1 MAFFIPVFKA
11 LNEANVRYVVVGG
24 VATILHGYVR
34 ATTDIDLIVDLQVE
48 EAERVINTLTDAG
61 YKPRVPVEAI
71 EFADTKKRE
80 EWISS
85 KGMTVF
91 SMYHSVQ
98 PGLTID
104 LFVKHPI
111 PFNDLWERSQIFDV
125 DDTDIRA
132 CSLDDLLKLKEMAG
146 RDRDKDDIEKLRMI
160 KENGR

>member
-1 MAFFIPVFKA
+1 MAFFIPVFKQ
-11 LNEANVRYVVVGG
+11 LNAANVRYVVVGG

-61 YKPRVPVEAI
+61 YMPRIPVDAI
-71 EFADTKKRE
+71 EFADTKTRE
-80 EWISS
+80 SWIDT

-98 PGLTID
+98 TGLAVD
-104 LFVKHPI
+104 LFAKHPI
-111 PFNDLWERSQIFDV
+111 PFDELWERSQIFDV
-125 DDTDIRA
+125 DGTAIRA

-146 RDRDKDDIEKLRMI
+146 RNRDKDDIEKLKMI
-160 KENGR
+160 KSNDK

>member
-34 ATTDIDLIVDLQVE
+34 ATTNIDLIVDLQVE
-48 EAERVINTLTDAG
+48 EAERVIITLTDAG
-61 YKPRVPVEAI
+61 YKPRIPVEAI

-91 SMYHSVQ
+91 SMYHSEQ

-111 PFNDLWERSQIFDV
+111 PFDELWQRSQIFDI
-125 DDTDIRA
+125 DDTAIRS
-132 CSLDDLLKLKEMAG
+132 CSLDDLLQLKEMAG
-146 RDRDKDDIEKLRMI
+146 RNRDKDDIEKLRMI
-160 KENGR
+160 KENDR